1 MSEFARRTAA
11 TVDTKTMGK
20 DNVARLIV
28 FDSMANT
35 LKPAKLHYN
44 QICQIVNSYQ
54 ERSDERHLRECI
66 RRYKIANQNLR
77 LFVFK
82 WGLKKLGLMQD
93 FKTMTG
99 PNNLYHDSNGRK
111 YQEMGQAMNNRNYF
125 QEGNRRLKLDLSY
138 EPYYSEIWGKVSAV
152 SRLIFPSQYYG
163 FLLAL
168 IPLAAKNT
176 SDRNEAAHE
185 GWEDLATI
193 LCSFPKYFVK
203 EIEFWSPV
211 FKTVLDKTI
220 EECLPPPIE
229 KDLWY
234 DSKNYLKPESITDLF
249 TDL

>member
-1 MSEFARRTAA
+1 MVHYVYSLRNPKYLASDAIKNICAITPPHPTSLSPRSFLKTTECRKRIKANHLGTSQKSETPPPDKFQFLLKPIPKESVSEFARRTAA

-35 LKPAKLHYN
+35 LKPAKLHYS

-125 QEGNRRLKLDLSY
+125 QEGNRRLKLDLPY

-152 SRLIFPSQYYG
+152 SRLIFPFSTMD
-163 FLLAL
+163 FCW
-168 IPLAAKNT
+168 
-176 SDRNEAAHE
+176 H
-185 GWEDLATI
+185 
-193 LCSFPKYFVK
+193 
-203 EIEFWSPV
+203 
-211 FKTVLDKTI
+211 
-220 EECLPPPIE
+220 
-229 KDLWY
+229 
-234 DSKNYLKPESITDLF
+234 
-249 TDL
+249 